1 MKFSLYKSDLLSAL
15 SLVAKSV
22 ALKPSTPILS
32 GIFIKCENSL
42 IELQANNFS
51 VGTIARIP
59 AYAET
64 TGLTCVSGK
73 RLAEIVPKMP
83 DDTIS
88 FELVG
93 NKFKIESGAA
103 KFELLTFDPDDFP
116 QVKAAEGTEL
126 KIPAAMLKE
135 IVARVASA
143 AGKDDN
149 RPIFKGVYFELS
161 NGTLKAVA
169 TNAHRINYFEEK
181 IEFSGEMNMLIPA
194 SALKDLA
201 AALPNDATPVKI
213 TVNLKDVTFQ
223 CSNFMTT
230 ARQIAGQFPPYEKI
244 LDVKENFSLKVN
256 REEFKGAINRMSM
269 IAKDSEFNGIALGIE
284 EGCLTVSAKT
294 DTTAAEE
301 CLEIDGGG
309 DLRIGFN
316 YKYLQD
322 MLSAI
327 SEEFLQIG
335 FGGEYEP
342 AKFQGFGEEN
352 FVGIITPLR
361 MRD

>member
-1 MKFSLYKSDLLSAL
+1 MKFSFYKSDMLD
-15 SLVAKSV
+15 
-22 ALKPSTPILS
+22 ALKLVTKAVVVKPQTPILS
-32 GIFIKCENSL
+32 GIYLKADNSAL
-42 IELQANNFS
+42 ELQANNFT
-51 VGTIARIP
+51 VGTVAKIP
-59 AYAET
+59 VNVEAA
-64 TGLTCVSGK
+64 GVTCVGGK
-73 RLAEIVPKMP
+73 RFAEIIAKLP
-83 DDTIS
+83 DDTVTT
-88 FELVG
+88 ELDG
-93 NKFKIESGAA
+93 NKLKIFSGAT

-126 KIPAAMLKE
+126 KIPAGMLKE

-149 RPIFKGVYFELS
+149 RPIFTGVYFELS

-169 TNAHRINYFEEK
+169 TNTHRINYFEEK

-201 AALPNDATPVKI
+201 SALPNDATPVKI

-361 MRD
+361 MRG